1 MQKGNKNLFKSKIEK
16 NQKAFKTVMK
26 APGRP
31 IQIDNVEM
39 AVICRKVTPLEP
51 LNADFDGQNQKF
63 GTKNVVSTPFAVL
76 QGKSNWNYLNYEDD
90 LFESTFHC
98 SDFKATPAISET
110 QKKVE
115 KSAEKQ
121 PKEETTGPGY
131 FLRSTV
137 AAAGSY
143 NVRDTAEI
151 SFVVDDIDL
160 A

>member
-31 IQIDNVEM
+31 IQIDNVDM

-98 SDFKATPAISET
+98 SDFKATPAISEQQRKLEKT
-110 QKKVE
+110 VE
-115 KSAEKQ
+115 KQ
-121 PKEETTGPGY
+121 LKEESAGPGY

-137 AAAGSY
+137 AAAGSF
-143 NVRDTAEI
+143 NVRDTTEI
-151 SFVVDDIDL
+151 SFVVENNDL

>member
-1 MQKGNKNLFKSKIEK
+1 MFKNKIKKD
-16 NQKAFKTVMK
+16 QKAFKTEMK

-31 IQIDNVEM
+31 IHKDNLDM

-51 LNADFDGQNQKF
+51 LDADFDVQNQKF

-98 SDFKATPAISET
+98 SDFKATPAVSEPSR
-110 QKKVE
+110 KPE
-115 KSAEKQ
+115 KTVEKQ
-121 PKEETTGPGY
+121 PKEESAGPGY

-137 AAAGSY
+137 AAGSY
-143 NVRDTAEI
+143 NVRDTTEI
-151 SFVVDDIDL
+151 SFVVEEIDL

>member
-1 MQKGNKNLFKSKIEK
+1 M
-16 NQKAFKTVMK
+16 
-26 APGRP
+26 
-31 IQIDNVEM
+31 
-39 AVICRKVTPLEP
+39 
-51 LNADFDGQNQKF
+51 
-63 GTKNVVSTPFAVL
+63 
-76 QGKSNWNYLNYEDD
+76 
-90 LFESTFHC
+90 FESTFHC

-121 PKEETTGPGY
+121 PKEETAGPGY

-143 NVRDTAEI
+143 NVRDTTEI
-151 SFVVDDIDL
+151 SFVVENIDL